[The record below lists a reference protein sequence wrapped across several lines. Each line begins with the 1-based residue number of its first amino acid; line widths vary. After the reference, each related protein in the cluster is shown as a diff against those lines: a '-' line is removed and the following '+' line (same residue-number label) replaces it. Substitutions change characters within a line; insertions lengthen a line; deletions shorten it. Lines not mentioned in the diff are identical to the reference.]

1 MKKPAKK
8 SVAPPKKVVKTT
20 SPKSKSATASAAKT
34 SPPAAVVKKGRQE
47 PPEKKAAPR
56 ELPGAQVCADHQRRT
71 CILFERSSDQVRYVG
86 LDVENGLDLALA
98 EPRSFDERFKPLVDY
113 PVEKAAKLYVEYA
126 RGLGATEK
134 VMRMLA
140 KLTTVTHEDIEMA
153 TAKKGARAAAPVKT
167 DKKAPA
173 KKAAGKAAPEKEV
186 KAKGGKTK
194 AAPAPAAKGKT
205 AQADKKAKA
214 PAEKKERGPT
224 AAKRFQELIM
234 EGKKTDDQIFA
245 VVQKEFGLDD
255 NKRSY
260 VKWYR
265 NYLTKQ
271 GQNPPAAKE

>member
-8 SVAPPKKVVKTT
+8 SVAPSKKEPATK
-20 SPKSKSATASAAKT
+20 SQKSKSGTASAAKT

-47 PPEKKAAPR
+47 PPEKKVATR

-98 EPRSFDERFKPLVDY
+98 EPKSFDDRFKPLVDY

-140 KLTTVTHEDIEMA
+140 KLTTVTQEDIEMA

-167 DKKAPA
+167 EKKAPA

-186 KAKGGKTK
+186 KGKGGKAKAAPEPKGKGGKTS
-194 AAPAPAAKGKT
+194 
-205 AQADKKAKA
+205 AQATKPKT
-214 PAEKKERGPT
+214 EKKDRGPT
-224 AAKRFQELIM
+224 AARRFQELIM